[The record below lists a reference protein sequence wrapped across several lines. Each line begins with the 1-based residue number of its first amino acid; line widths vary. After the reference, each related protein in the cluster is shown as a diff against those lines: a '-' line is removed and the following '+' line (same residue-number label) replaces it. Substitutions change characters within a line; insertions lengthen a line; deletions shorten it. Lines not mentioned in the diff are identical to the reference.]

1 MAYNTRLSTVM
12 DVAPAD
18 DVASDVFLCPSL
30 PLRLADTVTLRL
42 CAIFEFPFEPFI
54 IIVRLSVFSKGNA

>member
-1 MAYNTRLSTVM
+1 M

-18 DVASDVFLCPSL
+18 DMTSDIFLCPSL
-30 PLRLADTVTLRL
+30 SLRLADTITLRL

-54 IIVRLSVFSKGNA
+54 VIVRLSVFSKGNA